1 VKQLQSIYSTFTSA
15 LINLFRPISDF
26 FQPLGIPFGPE
37 AWFFIIVVS
46 PLVLVILLLVLR
58 GRRASRTTGVDEG
71 IRKIIASTGD
81 VSSGMAGVKKLKFL
95 KTPSEAL
102 IFLKVEENAIQQALV
117 AVDYYVKQGDLG
129 ESLKNKISQVY
140 EDRLSAVQQAIAK
153 DEELKAIVDTS
164 SAVDRARSD
173 YLQKLA
179 AMSGTTI
186 ETDELGEAGPSS
198 VGVPG
203 AVSTGPPAGGPP
215 GGAVPSG
222 GPPSGGPPAGGP
234 PSGGPPAGGPL
245 GGAVPSGGPP
255 SGGPPAGGPPSGAV
269 PSGGPPGGGS
279 PGGVSPRVGP
289 PGGAALG
296 EPAPKSTD
304 GKSSLQSEMLQEME
318 RLKALMGG
326 D

>member
-1 VKQLQSIYSTFTSA
+1 VNQLQSYQSFTQA
-15 LINLFRPISDF
+15 IIDLFKPISNF
-26 FQPLGIPFGPE
+26 FQRLGIPFGPE
-37 AWFFIIVVS
+37 AWFFIITVS
-46 PLVLVILLLVLR
+46 PLILIILLLVLR
-58 GRRASRTTGVDEG
+58 GRRTSRTTGVDEG
-71 IRKIIASTGD
+71 IKKIIASTGD

-102 IFLKVEENAIQQALV
+102 IFLKIEENAIKQALV
-117 AVDYYVKQGDLG
+117 AVDYYMQQGDLE
-129 ESLKNKISQVY
+129 ESLKSKISQVY
-140 EDRLSAVQQAIAK
+140 EDRLSTVRQAIAK

-203 AVSTGPPAGGPP
+203 AVSTSPPSGGPP
-215 GGAVPSG
+215 SGAVPSG

-234 PSGGPPAGGPL
+234 PSGGPPAGGPPSGGPP
-245 GGAVPSGGPP
+245 GGAVPS
-255 SGGPPAGGPPSGAV
+255 GGPPSGAV
-269 PSGGPPGGGS
+269 PSGGPQGGGS
-279 PGGVSPRVGP
+279 PSGVSPRVGP
-289 PGGAALG
+289 PGGAVLG